1 MKASVIN
8 GEVRGLMQDYLHDI
22 ELLEL
27 LRNQTLTREEID
39 ISQIKAKV
47 EEEDDNEFANKKLR
61 VLNYLEEVYEGEIS
75 VEGEVD
81 REKLKYDALLLT
93 SSW

>member
-8 GEVRGLMQDYLHDI
+8 SEVRGLMQDYLRDI

-27 LRNQTLTREEID
+27 VRSQTVHGEEID
-39 ISQIKAKV
+39 VGVLKAKV
-47 EEEDDNEFANKKLR
+47 VEEDDNEFANKKLR

-75 VEGEVD
+75 MEGEVD
-81 REKLKYDALLLT
+81 REKLK
-93 SSW
+93 

>member
-1 MKASVIN
+1 MNELMAEINTEKKKKIEAGKNVNANIPQTNTQKA
-8 GEVRGLMQDYLHDI
+8 
-22 ELLEL
+22 
-27 LRNQTLTREEID
+27 
-39 ISQIKAKV
+39 KKV

-93 SSW
+93 PSW